1 MTLTDESPQQQPPP
15 PPPRRPAPLGGMTEP
30 EQRSALV
37 RLVLI
42 IAAAVIATEVT
53 GVTKTVAV
61 VVAIF
66 VMIMLH
72 EFGHFI
78 TAKWAGM
85 KVTEFF
91 VGFGPRIWSIRRGE
105 TEYGVKAIP
114 VGGYCKII
122 GMTNLEPVD
131 PDDEPRAY
139 RNKPYWRRL
148 SVAVAGSFMHFL
160 IAFCLLVG
168 LNSVVG
174 VEGNPTLQV
183 GGIIALTTGQS
194 PAQQAGFKVG
204 DHIVSVDGKPFK
216 SWDDLRVY
224 IGEHPGQTLHFVAR
238 RGSQTVELDP
248 TTVDLSR
255 VHLAGN
261 NSVATP
267 TQPTGF
273 VGLESSVP
281 TIHYSLVT
289 SIGHAVTGVGRGI
302 VGSVKGLASLFTPSG
317 VSSYSNE
324 LAGHGSSTPQPNQ
337 PRFLSPVGFVTV
349 AGQAAKQGL
358 RTVFVLLILINL
370 FVGVFNMVP
379 LLPFDGGHVA
389 IATYER
395 IRSRRNRPYHADV
408 AKMLPATY
416 VVLMVLAFI
425 FLSSLYLDVSHPVHL
440 FQ

>member
-1 MTLTDESPQQQPPP
+1 
-15 PPPRRPAPLGGMTEP
+15 MTEP

-37 RLVLI
+37 RLVLLV
-42 IAAAVIATEVT
+42 AAAVIAAEVT
-53 GVTKTVAV
+53 GASKTVAV

-78 TAKWAGM
+78 TAKWADM

-91 VGFGPRIWSIRRGE
+91 VGFGPRLWSIRRGE

-114 VGGYCKII
+114 LGGYCKII

-131 PDDEPRAY
+131 PVDEPRAY

-148 SVAVAGSFMHFL
+148 SVAVAGSTMHL
-160 IAFCLLVG
+160 IIAFCLLVA
-168 LNSVVG
+168 LNSMVG

-183 GGIIALTTGQS
+183 GRLIALSTGQS
-194 PAQQAGFKVG
+194 PAQQAGFHVG
-204 DHIVSVDGKPFK
+204 DRITAVDGRTFK
-216 SWDDLRVY
+216 TWDDLRIY
-224 IGEHPGQTLHFVAR
+224 ISNHPGQTLHFVVHR
-238 RGSQTVELDP
+238 NGQDVGLDP
-248 TTVDLSR
+248 TTVDLNK
-255 VHLAGN
+255 VHIAGN
-261 NSVATP
+261 DAPPATD
-267 TQPTGF
+267 QPYGF
-273 VGLESSVP
+273 IGLESYVP
-281 TIHYSLVT
+281 TIHYGILPSFGRAT
-289 SIGHAVTGVGRGI
+289 TGVGRGI
-302 VGSVKGLASLFTPSG
+302 VESVKGLAGLFTPNG
-317 VSSYSNE
+317 VSAYSNE
-324 LAGHGSSTPQPNQ
+324 LSGHTSATPQPNQ
-337 PRFLSPVGFVTV
+337 PRFLSPVGFVQV
-349 AGQAAKQGL
+349 AGQAAKSGL
-358 RTVFVLLILINL
+358 RPVIVLLILINL
-370 FVGVFNMVP
+370 FVAVFNMIP

-395 IRSRRNRPYHADV
+395 IRSRRGHPYHADV

>member
-1 MTLTDESPQQQPPP
+1 MS
-15 PPPRRPAPLGGMTEP
+15 AS

-37 RLVLI
+37 RLILI
-42 IAAAVIATEVT
+42 VAVAAIAVEVT
-53 GVTKTVAV
+53 GATKTVAV
-61 VVAIF
+61 VAAIF

-78 TAKWAGM
+78 TAKRAGM

-91 VGFGPRIWSIRRGE
+91 VGFGPRLWSIRKGE

-131 PDDEPRAY
+131 PEDEPRAY
-139 RNKPYWRRL
+139 RNKPYWRRM
-148 SVAVAGSFMHFL
+148 SVAVAGSAMHFL
-160 IAFCLLVG
+160 IAFCLLIG

-174 VEGNPTLQV
+174 IPGNPTLQV
-183 GGIIALTTGQS
+183 AQLIALTTGQS

-204 DHIVSVDGKPFK
+204 DHIVSVDGQAFK
-216 SWDDLRVY
+216 TWDDLRIY
-224 IGEHPGQTLHFVAR
+224 ISEHPGVTLHFVVH
-238 RGSQTVELDP
+238 RGTQTVDLNP
-248 TTVDLSR
+248 TTVDLNK
-255 VHLAGN
+255 VHVAGN
-261 NSVATP
+261 NAVPATDRP
-267 TQPTGF
+267 YGF
-273 VGLESSVP
+273 IGLESYVP
-281 TIHYSLVT
+281 TIHYGALT
-289 SIGHAVTGVGRGI
+289 SVGHAVTGVGHGI
-302 VGSVKGLASLFTPSG
+302 VDSAKGLASLFTPNG
-317 VSSYSNE
+317 VSSYANE
-324 LAGHGSSTPQPNQ
+324 LSGHASSTPQPNQ

-358 RTVFVLLILINL
+358 STVFVLLILINL

-389 IATYER
+389 IATYEA